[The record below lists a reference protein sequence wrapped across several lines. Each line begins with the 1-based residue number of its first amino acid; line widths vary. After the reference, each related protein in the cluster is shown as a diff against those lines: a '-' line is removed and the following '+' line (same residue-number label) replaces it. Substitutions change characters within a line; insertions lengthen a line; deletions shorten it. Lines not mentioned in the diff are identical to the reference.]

1 MVAGACTGPLERV
14 RGRPPMFIHGSFT
27 NLLTLFNKTS
37 TEIRLK
43 TQKCVVEKL
52 QEKRKEKLEEERWI

>member
-1 MVAGACTGPLERV
+1 MDL
-14 RGRPPMFIHGSFT
+14 
-27 NLLTLFNKTS
+27 
-37 TEIRLK
+37 